1 MASPGGLIDSVP
13 RDNDQTTAFGR
24 GFTQDGIAFRH
35 SVRGV
40 RGQCLELPK
49 SSAFPPPTKGV
60 SASLIFYPAASV
72 PTDPPPRT
80 CAVAEYLLLS
90 RDAIDAAAATADGG
104 RS

>member
-1 MASPGGLIDSVP
+1 MASPGGLIDSLR

-24 GFTQDGIAFRH
+24 GFTQDSIAFRH

-40 RGQCLELPK
+40 RGQRPELPK
-49 SSAFPPPTKGV
+49 SSAFPPRTKRV
-60 SASLIFYPAASV
+60 SALLIFYPAASV

-80 CAVAEYLLLS
+80 CAVTEYLLLS
-90 RDAIDAAAATADGG
+90 RDAVDAAAATADGC